1 LLESEP
7 VADRPGTK
15 IPWFLVAASVVLVL
29 VALYL
34 LFVGYLPAKQR
45 IAGLEAELK
54 DLYRRE
60 ADLQSKI
67 AQQEQR
73 HSFRERQISALTS
86 ERDTLIRRLEELE
99 KLLGRTPTTPRR

>member
-1 LLESEP
+1 M
-7 VADRPGTK
+7 ADRPSDRF
-15 IPWFLVAASVVLVL
+15 PWLLIAASVLLVL
-29 VALYL
+29 VILYV

-60 ADLQSKI
+60 ADLQAKM
-67 AQQEQR
+67 AQQDQR
-73 HSFRERQISALTS
+73 YSVRERQISALTS

-99 KLLGRTPTTPRR
+99 KLLGRTPAPRR